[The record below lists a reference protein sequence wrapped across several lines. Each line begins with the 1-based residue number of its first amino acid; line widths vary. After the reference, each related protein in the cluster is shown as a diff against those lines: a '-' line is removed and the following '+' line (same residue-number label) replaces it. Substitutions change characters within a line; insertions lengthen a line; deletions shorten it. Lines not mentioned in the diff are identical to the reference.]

1 MLFLHVN
8 PSIIKEFQ
16 HLGNASLN
24 NTGQI
29 DFFFFDGETSPVLL
43 TWLVL
48 FVSAFFNHD
57 DINLPE
63 PDFLAA
69 SFDLQCKKIKVNS
82 NSWNCLILFEQD
94 ERLCRCSSFFTNSKQ
109 H

>member
-8 PSIIKEFQ
+8 PSIIQEFQ
-16 HLGNASLN
+16 HSVNASLN

-29 DFFFFDGETSPVLL
+29 DFFFFDEGTSSVLL
-43 TWLVL
+43 TSLVL

-69 SFDLQCKKIKVNS
+69 SFDLQCKKS
-82 NSWNCLILFEQD
+82 N
-94 ERLCRCSSFFTNSKQ
+94 K
-109 H
+109 

>member
-16 HLGNASLN
+16 HSVNASLN

-43 TWLVL
+43 T
-48 FVSAFFNHD
+48 
-57 DINLPE
+57 
-63 PDFLAA
+63 
-69 SFDLQCKKIKVNS
+69 
-82 NSWNCLILFEQD
+82 
-94 ERLCRCSSFFTNSKQ
+94 
-109 H
+109 